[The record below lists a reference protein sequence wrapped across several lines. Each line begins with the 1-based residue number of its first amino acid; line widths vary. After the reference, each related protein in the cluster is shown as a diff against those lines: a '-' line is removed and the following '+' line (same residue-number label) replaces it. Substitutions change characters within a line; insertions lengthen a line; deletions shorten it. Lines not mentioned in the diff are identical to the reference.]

1 MRVTTAFKR
10 LMDLPGVIATD
21 VVFEAERVVVTVK
34 LRSDKLRCPECGFTT
49 RSRYDA
55 RPVASTWRHLDLGPW
70 RLEVRAVLRR
80 LDCPTHGVRTQGVPF
95 ARAGAR
101 FTRDFEDLVGWLAT
115 TMDKTALCRLV
126 RVDWDTVGR
135 IIEPVMATGLDKDRL
150 DNLFTAGVDEVSWR
164 KGHSYVTLVSN
175 HATGKFIWGKEGK
188 DADTLDCF
196 FDELGEQRSAAITA
210 MSMDMGPAYEKS
222 ASKDKHAVNAVI
234 CYDPFH
240 VVQLVTTALDK
251 VRRSVWQD
259 LRKLPDQQAARRF
272 KGARWALLKN
282 PGDLTDDQA
291 VTLRKLK
298 RRGGDLWRA
307 YALKEALRAVF
318 AGDLSE
324 EEVGILLDRFCSRAS
339 RSGLKSFVTVAK
351 TIRKRRAGILAAV
364 RLGINN
370 ARHEGLNRRVRLI
383 VNRAYGFH
391 SANAALGLI
400 MLTLGP
406 IEHVLAH
413 ERRQGS
419 DP

>member
-1 MRVTTAFKR
+1 VRVTTAFKR
-10 LMDLPGVIATD
+10 LLDLPGVSVTGVD
-21 VVFEAERVVVTVK
+21 FQSMKVVVTVK
-34 LRSDKLRCPECGFTT
+34 LRGAKLRCPECGFAT
-49 RSRYDA
+49 RARYDT
-55 RPVASTWRHLDLGPW
+55 RPVSSTWRHLDLGRW
-70 RLEVRAVLRR
+70 RLEVRATLRR
-80 LDCPTHGVRTQGVPF
+80 IDCPSHGARTEGVPF
-95 ARAGAR
+95 ARSGSR

-115 TMDKTALCRLV
+115 TMDKTALCRLL
-126 RVDWDTVGR
+126 RIDWDTVGR
-135 IIEPVMATGLDKDRL
+135 IIERVMATGLDPKRL
-150 DNLFTAGVDEVSWR
+150 DNLFVAGVDEVSWR
-164 KGHSYVTLVSN
+164 KGHSYIALVSN
-175 HATGKFIWGKEGK
+175 HASGKFVWGKEGK
-188 DADTLDCF
+188 DAATLDSF
-196 FDELGEQRSAAITA
+196 FDELGEERSAQITA
-210 MSMDMGPAYEKS
+210 MSMDMGPAFEKS
-222 ASKDKHAVNAVI
+222 ARKDKHAVNAVI

-251 VRRSVWQD
+251 VRRGVWQD
-259 LRKLPDQQAARRF
+259 LRKLPDQEAAKRF

-282 PGDLTDDQA
+282 PGDLTDEQA
-291 VTLRKLK
+291 VTLRKIK

-324 EEVGILLDRFCSRAS
+324 EEVGLMLDRFCSRAQ
-339 RSGLKSFVTVAK
+339 RSGLKPFVTAAK

-364 RLGINN
+364 RLGVNN
-370 ARHEGLNRRVRLI
+370 ARHESLNRRVRLI

-406 IEHVLAH
+406 IEHVLPH